1 MGILPL
7 VIQLRFEVADRLRQV
22 FSRGNEVDVV
32 LQDDVTQ
39 ECQAVLVL
47 QELPGIEQDLD
58 RLGPRKYRQS
68 TATVHVKKWGKA
80 IHRNGSE
87 CVPSLEPRALRS
99 TRSVA
104 DGIPTQSIGTRMQSV
119 ETGRASL

>member
-68 TATVHVKKWGKA
+68 TDDGACQEMGKGDSPK
-80 IHRNGSE
+80 RKR
-87 CVPSLEPRALRS
+87 VRS
-99 TRSVA
+99 IS
-104 DGIPTQSIGTRMQSV
+104 
-119 ETGRASL
+119 